1 MSSSLPLNQET
12 VKSLRRQF
20 PALQRKIDDAFP
32 VYLDGPGG
40 TQLPDSVIDAFGD
53 YLRAGNSNLG
63 GKFQVSEETV
73 SLVEH
78 ARASAAALVGAASP
92 SDIFFGPNMTS
103 VTFSFSRALSQ
114 QWLPGDEVIV
124 SVADHGAN
132 RSSWVMAAQDRDV
145 QVHYLPVKDQRGE
158 LDIDALDELL
168 SGKTKLVA
176 LTAAS
181 NITGTIT
188 DLKAVIEKCHKVGAK
203 VFIDAVHLLPHQ
215 LVDVQALDVDFL
227 AGSAYKFYGPHLG
240 FLYGKAQ
247 WLSSIQPYKVEP
259 APTYAPHCWETGT
272 LNFEALSAFVA
283 TVEYLASL
291 GEGNTLRNR
300 LASGYDN
307 LHQYEA
313 SLSAYFLNQLVLIE
327 NVQLFG
333 LPQAEGRTATFALR
347 FGERDPAEIASAL
360 GKRQIYVWSG
370 HLYADKLTDAFGVTD
385 KGGILRVGLMHYNTI
400 EEIDRF
406 FEALKAVL

>member
-1 MSSSLPLNQET
+1 MSSYLPLNQNSVE
-12 VKSLRRQF
+12 SLRRQF
-20 PALQRKIDDAFP
+20 PALQREIGGVSP
-32 VYLDGPGG
+32 IYLDGPGG
-40 TQLPDSVIDAFGD
+40 TQLPDSVIDAFGN
-53 YLRAGNSNLG
+53 YLRAGNANLG
-63 GKFQVSEETV
+63 GKFLVSEETGL
-73 SLVEH
+73 LVER
-78 ARASAAALVGAASP
+78 ARESAAALVGAASP
-92 SDIFFGPNMTS
+92 SEIFFGPNMTS

-114 QWLPGDEVIV
+114 QWQADDEVIV

-132 RSSWVMAAQDRDV
+132 RSSWVMAAQDRGV
-145 QVHYLPVKDQRGE
+145 KVHYLPVKDARGE
-158 LDIDALDELL
+158 LDLNALDTLL
-168 SGKTKLVA
+168 SDKTKLVA

-188 DLKAVIEKCHKVGAK
+188 DLKAVIEKCHKVGAN
-203 VFIDAVHLLPHQ
+203 VFVDAVHLLPHQ

-259 APTYAPHCWETGT
+259 APNFAPNCWETGT

-291 GEGNTLRNR
+291 GEGGTLRNR

-313 SLSAYFLNQLVLIE
+313 SLSAYFLKQLLLVE

-347 FGERDPAEIASAL
+347 FGERDPAEIAAAL

-385 KGGILRVGLMHYNTI
+385 KGGILRVGLMHYNTV
-400 EEIDRF
+400 EEIDGF